1 MNLRFMVWIGELIVR
16 EWLDYS
22 KGIRVNECKIYDVDR
37 GIRMNRWWFYC
48 SEREWSDYSKCL
60 RVNECR
66 IYDVDRGI
74 DS

>member
-1 MNLRFMVWIGELIVR
+1 MVWIERMIVR

-22 KGIRVNECKIYDVDR
+22 KY
-37 GIRMNRWWFYC
+37 
-48 SEREWSDYSKCL
+48 L

-74 DS
+74 GMNGCKFYGVG

>member
-1 MNLRFMVWIGELIVR
+1 MDASFMVWIERMIVR

-22 KGIRVNECKIYDVDR
+22 KY
-37 GIRMNRWWFYC
+37 
-48 SEREWSDYSKCL
+48 L

>member
-1 MNLRFMVWIGELIVR
+1 MDVSFMVWIERMIVR

-22 KGIRVNECKIYDVDR
+22 KCH
-37 GIRMNRWWFYC
+37 
-48 SEREWSDYSKCL
+48 

-66 IYDVDRGI
+66 IYGVDRGI

>member
-1 MNLRFMVWIGELIVR
+1 MVWIERMIVR

-22 KGIRVNECKIYDVDR
+22 KY
-37 GIRMNRWWFYC
+37 
-48 SEREWSDYSKCL
+48 L